1 MIKTLALENHV
12 ENENII
18 ILLIQIR
25 ALNITYE
32 ILLMS
37 WCETLAMYELL
48 LSEIYFILHF
58 R

>member
-25 ALNITYE
+25 TLNITYE
-32 ILLMS
+32 IKS
-37 WCETLAMYELL
+37 WCEALAMYELL